1 MFVRRGL
8 PDHIRSDASPEFCV
22 KAVRECLDRLD
33 VGPLFVEP
41 DSWWE
46 NGYNEIFNGKLRDK
60 PLNREIF
67 YALEEPRVLIE
78 N

>member
-1 MFVRRGL
+1 M
-8 PDHIRSDASPEFCV
+8 
-22 KAVRECLDRLD
+22 
-33 VGPLFVEP
+33 FVEP